1 MNFINRIEIQGRVGS
16 HKIELGKSGSWGGWF
31 DLHSE
36 GFDGMPAVFDCRVE
50 EDGKNVEDLG
60 AGIEGKFVKVE
71 GRLIP
76 WDDSFYV
83 HVTKLSIVGGVRDV

>member
-16 HKIELGKSGSWGGWF
+16 HTIELRKSGSWGGWF
-31 DLHSE
+31 DLHS
-36 GFDGMPAVFDCRVE
+36 DGLDGVPSVFDCRVE
-50 EDGKNVEDLG
+50 EDGRGVKDLG
-60 AGIEGKFVKVE
+60 AGIGGKFVRVE

-76 WDDSFYV
+76 WEDSFYV

>member
-1 MNFINRIEIQGRVGS
+1 MEYINRIEIQGRFGE
-16 HKIELGKSGSWGGWF
+16 HTIGIREDGSWAGWF

-36 GFDGMPAVFDCRVE
+36 GFDGMPAVFDCRIE
-50 EDGKNVEDLG
+50 EDGNVNDLG
-60 AGIEGKFVKVE
+60 AGIGGKFVKVE

-83 HVTKLSIVGGVRDV
+83 HVTKLSIVEGSR

>member
-50 EDGKNVEDLG
+50 EDGRGVKDLG
-60 AGIEGKFVKVE
+60 AGIGGKFVRVE
-71 GRLIP
+71 GRIIQYG
-76 WDDSFYV
+76 DTYYV
-83 HVTKLSIVGGVRDV
+83 KVTKLNIVEGAR

>member
-60 AGIEGKFVKVE
+60 AGIGGKFVKVE

-83 HVTKLSIVGGVRDV
+83 HVTKLTIVGGVRDV

>member
-60 AGIEGKFVKVE
+60 AGIGGKFVKVE

-83 HVTKLSIVGGVRDV
+83 HVTKLSIVRDV

>member
-1 MNFINRIEIQGRVGS
+1 MEYINKIEIQGRVGS

-60 AGIEGKFVKVE
+60 AGIGGKFVKVE

-83 HVTKLSIVGGVRDV
+83 HVTKLSIVEGSR

>member
-36 GFDGMPAVFDCRVE
+36 GFDGRIWAPA
-50 EDGKNVEDLG
+50 L
-60 AGIEGKFVKVE
+60 EG
-71 GRLIP
+71 
-76 WDDSFYV
+76 S
-83 HVTKLSIVGGVRDV
+83 S

>member
-1 MNFINRIEIQGRVGS
+1 
-16 HKIELGKSGSWGGWF
+16 
-31 DLHSE
+31 
-36 GFDGMPAVFDCRVE
+36 MPAVFDCRVE

-60 AGIEGKFVKVE
+60 AGIGGKFVKVE

-83 HVTKLSIVGGVRDV
+83 HVTKLSIVEGSR